1 MISTAFALLQA
12 EGGMGSYSGIIMIV
26 ALFAIMYFFMI
37 RPQNKKAKK
46 EREFRNSLKEGDD
59 VMTIG
64 GLHGRVHRVEDN
76 TVVLEVAT
84 GVKLKFEK
92 SAILQ
97 KGAQQ

>member
-1 MISTAFALLQA
+1 
-12 EGGMGSYSGIIMIV
+12 MGSYSGIIMIV

>member
-1 MISTAFALLQA
+1 MTFALLQA
-12 EGGMGSYSGIIMIV
+12 EGGAMGGYGGIIMIV

-64 GLHGRVHRVEDN
+64 GLHGRVHRVEDT
-76 TVVLEVAT
+76 TVTLEVAT

>member
-1 MISTAFALLQA
+1 
-12 EGGMGSYSGIIMIV
+12 MGSYGGIIMIV
-26 ALFAIMYFFMI
+26 SLFAIMYFFMI
-37 RPQNKKAKK
+37 LPQNKKAKK

-64 GLHGRVHRVEDN
+64 GLHGRVHRVEDT

>member
-1 MISTAFALLQA
+1 MTFAMLQA
-12 EGGMGSYSGIIMIV
+12 EGGAMGSYGGIIMIV

-64 GLHGRVHRVEDN
+64 GLHGRVHRVEDT